1 MMSQTILELLP
12 LILGSVIAP
21 FEIIIILLF
30 LKNQQ
35 SGLDK
40 ALLFLLGVTTTRLV
54 QGIIFGLILNPGASA
69 DSANGKGPVISMLL
83 LLLGILLLN
92 KAYKIINKRPDPE
105 DDPPKWM
112 ATIESATAAKAYA
125 LGMQI
130 PLINTKMW
138 VFTLGA
144 ISTIS
149 YAQLALP
156 ISIYTYLIFIVL
168 VQTLLILP
176 LLLRVLL
183 PKQSITIVQAASAWL
198 AKNNRTILIV
208 ILLVFG
214 VYFFYQGF
222 SGFLMN

>member
-1 MMSQTILELLP
+1 MMSETLLEILP
-12 LILGSVIAP
+12 YILGSAIAP
-21 FEIIIILLF
+21 FEIIIILFL
-30 LKNQQ
+30 LKNQHK
-35 SGLDK
+35 GLGK
-40 ALLFLLGVTTTRLV
+40 AVLFLLGVTTTRIL
-54 QGIIFGLILNPGASA
+54 QGIIFGLVLNPGASA
-69 DSANGKGPVISMLL
+69 DNANGKSPVLSMLL
-83 LLLGILLLN
+83 LVLGILLLN
-92 KAYKIINKRPDPE
+92 KAFKIIKKEPDPE

-112 ATIESATAAKAYA
+112 ATIDSVTATKAYT

-176 LLLRVLL
+176 ILFRILL
-183 PKQSITIVQAASAWL
+183 PKRSITFLQASSTWL
-198 AKNNRTILIV
+198 VKNNRTILIV
-208 ILLVFG
+208 DLLVFG
-214 VYFFYQGF
+214 IYFFYQGF
-222 SGFLMN
+222 SGFLMR

>member
-1 MMSQTILELLP
+1 MILETLLEILP
-12 LILGSVIAP
+12 FILGSILAP
-21 FEIIIILLF
+21 FEIIIILLL
-30 LKNQQ
+30 LKSQYN
-35 SGLDK
+35 GLGK
-40 ALLFLLGVTTTRLV
+40 AGLFLLGVTTTRIL
-54 QGIIFGLILNPGASA
+54 QGIIFGLVLNPGASA
-69 DSANGKGPVISMLL
+69 DNANGKSPVLSMLL
-83 LLLGILLLN
+83 LVLGILLLN
-92 KAYKIINKRPDPE
+92 KAFKIIKKEPDPE

-112 ATIESATAAKAYA
+112 ATIESATTAKAYT

-156 ISIYTYLIFIVL
+156 ISIYTYLLFTVL

-176 LLLRVLL
+176 ILFRILL
-183 PKQSITIVQAASAWL
+183 PKRSITVLQATSTWL
-198 AKNNRTILIV
+198 VKNNRTILIV
-208 ILLVFG
+208 VLLFFG

-222 SGFLMN
+222 SGFLMR